1 MLDYIFFH
9 QIPLK
14 KFQNY
19 LDSQKIPYKNDT
31 EFQASVEET
40 GFTISISDDY
50 ELDVLDKIEDYYDGM
65 MELNAELVS
74 AEENAQEGAGEI
86 ENAGISVNLADGTTV
101 LADVNPNLIYKLSE
115 ALNPKEIL
123 ELINA
128 IASAVENPDNRPLCK
143 R

>member
-1 MLDYIFFH
+1 MLDFIFFH
-9 QIPLK
+9 ETPVK
-14 KFQNY
+14 KFQSFLN
-19 LDSQKIPYKNDT
+19 SENIPYENDT

-50 ELDVLDKIEDYYDGM
+50 ELDVIEKIEDYYDEM
-65 MELNAELVS
+65 MELNAELIS
-74 AEENAQEGAGEI
+74 AEEEENDGEI

-115 ALNPKEIL
+115 ALTPAEIL